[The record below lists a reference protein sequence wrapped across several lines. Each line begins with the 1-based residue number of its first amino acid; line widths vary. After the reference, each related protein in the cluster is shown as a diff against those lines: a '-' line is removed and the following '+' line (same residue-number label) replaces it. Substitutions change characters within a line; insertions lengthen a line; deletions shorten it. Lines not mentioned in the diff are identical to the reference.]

1 MVRLRTVSAFV
12 SAALLAAPPDG
23 AAGSSGAGAGAY
35 DGGGRSAA
43 VPQSPPPPVPAKG
56 FFTQGAAVLLKRPV
70 SLDDVAG
77 VLYGLEPT
85 RSQGV
90 PGDADGPTRHPA
102 DAYGS
107 RLVVPFPASVPGA
120 ARGTAAVDVAPIP
133 WPDDMGDPEDA
144 AGGGMALFAAWSFGQ
159 FGPGAF
165 PDNLAAAVAQS
176 WHWDG
181 AEAAVAKHAAF
192 ARVLTTY
199 AVGSEPDDPVLPGD
213 YDPAAELGFVTE
225 ICDRLLNLPG
235 ALCYFN
241 PAGCCVWP
249 AELYRKTRAYHA
261 DEGTAPH
268 PLWANVRLM
277 KFDEDWSVMDTTGNL
292 QLDLP
297 DVEFV
302 LKADRWDLHD
312 ADAQLRNLSLYL
324 LDRGESPAGGRVIA
338 TGNTVDGPAPA
349 GAVPGGGRDRTSDVP
364 WRATVCEDGVAAPPR
379 RTLRLVAQDGTEPP
393 AELLRVRH
401 PNRSG

>member
-1 MVRLRTVSAFV
+1 M
-12 SAALLAAPPDG
+12 
-23 AAGSSGAGAGAY
+23 
-35 DGGGRSAA
+35 
-43 VPQSPPPPVPAKG
+43 PAKG
-56 FFTQGAAVLLKRPV
+56 FFTQCAAVLLERPV
-70 SLDDVAG
+70 PLDDVAG
-77 VLYGLEPT
+77 ALYGLGPH
-85 RSQGV
+85 RSEGV

-107 RLVVPFPASVPGA
+107 RLVVPFPASVAGA
-120 ARGTAAVDVAPIP
+120 ARGTAAVDVAPVP
-133 WPDDMGDPEDA
+133 WPDGMGDPEDA

-165 PDNLAAAVAQS
+165 PDNLANALDQS
-176 WHWDG
+176 WHWDD
-181 AEAAVAKHAAF
+181 AKAAVAEHTAF

-199 AVGSEPDDPVLPGD
+199 AVGAEPDDPLLPGD
-213 YDPAAELGFVTE
+213 YDPADELGFVTE
-225 ICDRLLNLPG
+225 IADRLLNLPG
-235 ALCYFN
+235 AICYFN

-249 AELYRKTRAYHA
+249 ADLFRRTRAFHA
-261 DEGTAPH
+261 EAGTAPH

-277 KFDEDWSVMDTTGNL
+277 RFDDEWSVMDTAGNL

-302 LKADRWDLHD
+302 LKPDRWDLHD

-324 LDRGESPAGGRVIA
+324 LDRGEGPAGGKVIA

-349 GAVPGGGRDRTSDVP
+349 GSAPGSGRGEEIP

-379 RTLRLVAQDGTEPP
+379 RTIRLVAQDGTEPP
-393 AELLRVRH
+393 GDLLRVRH
-401 PNRSG
+401 PNRTRD